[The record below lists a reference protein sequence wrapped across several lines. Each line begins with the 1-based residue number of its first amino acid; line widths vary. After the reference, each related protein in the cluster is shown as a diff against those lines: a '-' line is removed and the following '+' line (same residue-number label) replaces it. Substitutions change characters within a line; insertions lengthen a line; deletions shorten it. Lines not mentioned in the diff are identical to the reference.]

1 MASALSPVISGIVGL
16 PRTRINRSQNEC
28 GGARRQPFPA
38 CGWNPSGGGA
48 LFAERELGLE
58 LLDHARQCRAR
69 PPPVIGLQFRERF
82 FERTALL
89 YDLVEVIDHG
99 RACSRLPVRRRRCRR
114 RPVVAG
120 AGASAGSPAPTV
132 LATIAAPTMLFKSG
146 SGDATA
152 RRIAVREDQKPGVF
166 IGGRVRR

>member
-89 YDLVEVIDHG
+89 HDLVEVIDHG
-99 RACSRLPVRRRRCRR
+99 RACSRFPVRRGRCRR

-120 AGASAGSPAPTV
+120 ARASAGWRAPT
-132 LATIAAPTMLFKSG
+132 LLGTIAARTVVLKMG

-152 RRIAVREDQKPGVF
+152 RRIAVSRGSEA
-166 IGGRVRR
+166 

>member
-1 MASALSPVISGIVGL
+1 MNAAE
-16 PRTRINRSQNEC
+16 RTGN
-28 GGARRQPFPA
+28 PFPA
-38 CGWNPSGGGA
+38 GGWNPSGGGA

-89 YDLVEVIDHG
+89 HDLVEVIDHG
-99 RACSRLPVRRRRCRR
+99 RACSRFPVRRGRCRR

-120 AGASAGSPAPTV
+120 ARASAGWRAPT
-132 LATIAAPTMLFKSG
+132 LLGTIAARTVVFENGFRRCDSPPHRRF
-146 SGDATA
+146 ATIRNRGPLSA
-152 RRIAVREDQKPGVF
+152 AACADRRRSRRGRERGAPCDEYKAD
-166 IGGRVRR
+166 RW